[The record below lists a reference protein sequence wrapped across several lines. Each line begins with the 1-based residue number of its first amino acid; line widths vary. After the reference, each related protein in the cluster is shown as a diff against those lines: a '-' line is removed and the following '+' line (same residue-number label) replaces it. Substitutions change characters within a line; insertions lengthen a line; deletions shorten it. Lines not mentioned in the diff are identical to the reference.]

1 MRQGHIFG
9 SPFYYIDYTLA
20 QVLALQFKCE
30 MDKNRERAWKK
41 YIKLLKVGGR
51 YPFLELIEK
60 AKLRNPFIDGN
71 IKKVVKP
78 QVKVLAGFDDKKF

>member
-1 MRQGHIFG
+1 M
-9 SPFYYIDYTLA
+9 
-20 QVLALQFKCE
+20 
-30 MDKNRERAWKK
+30 
-41 YIKLLKVGGR
+41 GGR